1 MPRKGEPVPKTRLL
15 LAAGLACLALPFAVP
30 ATASTPTSTPIDKEL
45 SFTCPFPLI
54 GKQKLAVEVKASFE
68 VPSAPGGTFTTSDLT
83 VSVTVPDKSTRGL
96 ALVGAASIEGTASAG
111 VTLANGSLTLPL
123 NLPLTVAKTAV
134 PPSGAFTTQ
143 ATGSVPPVQL
153 PNAGRTTLT
162 IGDFSTRLTPK
173 KADGS
178 FTGLGSFT
186 SDCTLDPGQDP
197 VLLSFDLGA
206 AQTEHHY
213 GVTGSTALPALG
225 ATAPLTGSFA
235 AGPEFGPAF
244 DRTRAEFKVFG
255 FVPGRAD
262 LQFTPDGP
270 QAGSL
275 DGDGFAVH
283 SNLVLTLP
291 QVTLFG
297 VPLADAGCRA
307 STPIPVDLRTGSG
320 FALAT
325 GGPVT
330 GTYTIPPL
338 TGCGAFTAYLSS
350 FFQGDGNTFSLVLT
364 AR

>member
-1 MPRKGEPVPKTRLL
+1 VPKTRLL
-15 LAAGLACLALPFAVP
+15 LAAGLACLALPLAVP
-30 ATASTPTSTPIDKEL
+30 ATAAASTPIDEKL

-54 GKQKLAVEVKASFE
+54 GKQKLDVEVKASFE

-83 VSVTVPDKSTRGL
+83 VSVTVPDQSTRGL

-123 NLPLTVAKTAV
+123 SLPLTVAKTAV
-134 PPSGAFTTQ
+134 PASGAFTTQ

-206 AQTEHHY
+206 TQTEYHY
-213 GVTGSTALPALG
+213 GVTGSTTVQALG

-244 DRTRAEFKVFG
+244 DRTQAEFKVFG

-270 QAGSL
+270 QTGEV
-275 DGDGFAVH
+275 GDGGFVVH
-283 SNLVLTLP
+283 ANLALTLP

-307 STPIPVDLRTGSG
+307 SAPIPVDLRTGSG
-320 FALAT
+320 FALT
-325 GGPVT
+325 SGGPVT
-330 GTYTIPPL
+330 GVYTIPPL
-338 TGCGAFTAYLSS
+338 TGCGAFTTPLGSLV
-350 FFQGDGNTFSLVLT
+350 QGAGNTFALT
-364 AR
+364 LTPR

>member
-1 MPRKGEPVPKTRLL
+1 MRIVRSL
-15 LAAGLACLALPFAVP
+15 LAACVIALAVAAP
-30 ATASTPTSTPIDKEL
+30 AAASTPIDKKL

-54 GKQKLAVEVKASFE
+54 GLQRLDVEVKASFE
-68 VPSAPGGTFTTSDLT
+68 VPSAPGGTFTTADLT
-83 VSVTVPDKSTRGL
+83 VAVTVPDKSTRGL

-123 NLPLTVAKTAV
+123 GLPLTVAKTAV
-134 PPSGAFTTQ
+134 PASGAFTTH
-143 ATGSVPPVQL
+143 ATGTVPPVQL

-186 SDCTLDPGQDP
+186 SDCTLDAGQDP

-206 AQTEHHY
+206 SPRDY
-213 GVTGSTALPALG
+213 GVTGTTTVKALG
-225 ATAPLTGSFA
+225 ASAPVTGSFT
-235 AGPEFGPAF
+235 GFSPAF

-255 FVPGRAD
+255 FVPGTAD
-262 LQFTPDGP
+262 LQFSPDGP
-270 QAGSL
+270 QTGEL
-275 DGDGFAVH
+275 TGDGFVAH
-283 SNLVLTLP
+283 ARLALVLP

-297 VPLADAGCRA
+297 LPVADAGCRA

-320 FALAT
+320 FTPAA
-325 GGPVT
+325 GGPLA
-330 GTYTIPPL
+330 GSYAIPAL

-350 FFQGDGNTFSLVLT
+350 LIQGDGNTFAVTLA

>member
-1 MPRKGEPVPKTRLL
+1 MPNARSL
-15 LAAGLACLALPFAVP
+15 LAAGLACLTALAVAAP
-30 ATASTPTSTPIDKEL
+30 APAAASTPIDEKL

-54 GKQKLAVEVKASFE
+54 GKQRLDVEIKASFE
-68 VPSAPGGTFTTSDLT
+68 VPAAPGGTFTTSDLA

-123 NLPLTVAKTAV
+123 SLPLKVAKTAV
-134 PPSGAFTTQ
+134 PASGPFTTP
-143 ATGSVPPVQL
+143 ASGSVPPVRL

-162 IGDFSTRLTPK
+162 IGGFSTRLTPK

-197 VLLSFDLGA
+197 VLLSFDLGGTPNQYRYA
-206 AQTEHHY
+206 
-213 GVTGSTALPALG
+213 VTGSTALRALG
-225 ATAPLTGSFA
+225 ASAPITGSFA
-235 AGPEFGPAF
+235 AGPEFAPAF
-244 DRTRAEFKVFG
+244 DRTSAEFKVLG

-270 QAGSL
+270 QTGEL
-275 DGDGFAVH
+275 GGGGFAAH
-283 SNLVLTLP
+283 STLALTLP

-297 VPLADAGCRA
+297 LPVAEAGCRA
-307 STPIPVDLRTGSG
+307 SAPIPVDLRTGSG
-320 FALAT
+320 FALAS

-330 GTYTIPPL
+330 GAYAIPPL

-350 FFQGDGNTFSLVLT
+350 LVQSEGNGFALMLT